1 MNALAKP
8 QAIVSG
14 ASPAAAAGERPRA
27 RPDDAL
33 PYLLSL
39 PALLFIGFLFLLPV
53 ASLGVTSF
61 FREPESGGYHF
72 TLELYQEVFIDGYNL
87 AMMWRTLKLSL
98 ITTAVS
104 LFLAFPVAL
113 YMRQTTPR
121 RRAFITLIL
130 LSPLLTSVVVRTLA
144 WVIVLGPRGVLNDAL
159 AACGIAPVALIYNEV
174 GVVIGLTHVFF
185 GYMVLSLMT
194 SLLKIDE
201 NLLLAASN
209 LGAGRW
215 VILREIIIPLSLPG
229 ILAGSVL
236 VFTMSASTYATP
248 VLLGGS
254 STKMMAPEIY
264 DLAINY
270 IEWNAA
276 AALSC
281 VLFAGIALVVFLG
294 TLFAESGRRRVI
306 FE

>member
-1 MNALAKP
+1 MNATANP
-8 QAIVSG
+8 QAIDG
-14 ASPAAAAGERPRA
+14 ATRPPKVRS
-27 RPDDAL
+27 RSSVQ
-33 PYLLSL
+33 PYLFSM
-39 PALLFIGFLFLLPV
+39 PALLFIGLLFLLPV

-61 FREPESGGYHF
+61 FRESDGGGFTF
-72 TLELYQEVFIDGYNL
+72 TLALYRDLFTDSYNL
-87 AMMWRTLKLSL
+87 SMMWRTLKISL
-98 ITTAVS
+98 ITTTIS
-104 LFLAFPVAL
+104 LLLAFPVAL
-113 YMRQTTPR
+113 YMRQASPR
-121 RRAFITLIL
+121 WRSIIALIL

-144 WVIVLGPRGVLNDAL
+144 WVIVLGPNGVLNDAL
-159 AACGIAPVALIYNEV
+159 GAIGLPSVTLIYNQI

-209 LGAGRW
+209 LGASRW
-215 VILREIIIPLSLPG
+215 VILREILIPLSLPG

-254 STKMMAPEIY
+254 STKLIAPEIY

-281 VLFAGIALVVFLG
+281 VLFAGIAIVVLLA

>member
-1 MNALAKP
+1 MDARAPALDAAPPPEQAPPAK
-8 QAIVSG
+8 ARG
-14 ASPAAAAGERPRA
+14 AG
-27 RPDDAL
+27 AL
-33 PYLLSL
+33 PYLFSL
-39 PALLFIGFLFLLPV
+39 PTLLFIGLLFLLPV

-61 FREPESGGYHF
+61 FRAAEGGGYEF
-72 TLELYQEVFIDGYNL
+72 TLDLYRELFTDSYNL
-87 AMMWRTLKLSL
+87 SMMWRTLKLSL

-104 LFLAFPVAL
+104 LVLAFPVAL

-121 RRAFITLIL
+121 RRTIIALIL

-144 WVIVLGPRGVLNDAL
+144 WVIVLGPRGVLNDGL
-159 AACGIAPVALIYNEV
+159 AAIGLSPVSLIYNEI

-201 NLLLAASN
+201 NLQLAASN
-209 LGAGRW
+209 LGASRW
-215 VILREIIIPLSLPG
+215 VILREILIPLSLPG

-254 STKMMAPEIY
+254 STKMVAPEIY

-281 VLFAGIALVVFLG
+281 VLFAGIALIVFLG